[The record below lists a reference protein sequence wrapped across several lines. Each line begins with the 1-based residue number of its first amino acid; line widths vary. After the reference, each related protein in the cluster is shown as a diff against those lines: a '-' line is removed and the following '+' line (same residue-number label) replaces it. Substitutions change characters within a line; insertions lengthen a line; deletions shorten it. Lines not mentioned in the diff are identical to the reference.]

1 MVLETSL
8 EVLKHAAALGVCDIK
23 HLGSEVIVH
32 GVTKSG
38 GYMNFLHRE
47 RTFFWVDWNEHC
59 CREQVE
65 SPGVWVHK
73 LTN

>member
-32 GVTKSG
+32 GISKSRG
-38 GYMNFLHRE
+38 VVNFLNRE
-47 RTFFWVDWNEHC
+47 GTFFWVDRNKHC
-59 CREQVE
+59 
-65 SPGVWVHK
+65 
-73 LTN
+73 